1 MSGVPTEW
9 SVNSRNGSLSTATRV
24 VLSLAAAFGLL
35 LGLIVTTGAQ
45 AYAATSGLTVAGGN
59 GAGSAANQLA
69 LPLNVAVDADG
80 NVYVAD
86 ASNDRVQKWAPGA
99 SSGVTVAG
107 GNGAGS
113 AANQLENP
121 QAVAVDADGNV
132 YVADGNNNRVQ
143 EWAPGASSGVTVAG
157 GNGAGS
163 AANQLFG
170 PWFLAVDADGN
181 VYVTDGNNRVQE
193 WAPGASYGVT
203 VAGGN
208 GRGSAA
214 NQLADPRGVA
224 VDADGN
230 LYVADAFNQRVQEWA
245 PGASSGVTVA
255 GGNGLGSAANQL
267 FTPSGVAVDAD
278 GNVYL
283 GDTGNNRVQE
293 WAPGASSGV
302 TVAGGNGAGSAANQ
316 LFNPVGVAVDASGN
330 IFVADFLNYRVQ
342 EWWTQD
348 RSPAISGA
356 SDVTGTAE
364 SGRCSAQV
372 ANPVTVTA
380 NPGPTV
386 TYNGGAWP
394 GVFPV
399 GTTPVSVHA
408 ANLFGSADTSFNVTV
423 DDSEAPTITT
433 PANMTVNA
441 TSPTGTTVNYPPFTA
456 SDNCPGVT
464 LGSTPASGSL
474 FPIGTTTV
482 YGTATDASNNQA
494 SASFTVTVLSAA
506 QQITN
511 LANAV
516 VGQGPGG
523 SLSAKVSAIQN
534 APNNTARCKK
544 IGAFINE
551 VNAQTGK
558 KITAAQAQAFL
569 SAAADLKGTL
579 GC

>member
-9 SVNSRNGSLSTATRV
+9 SVNSRNGSLSTARRV

-35 LGLIVTTGAQ
+35 LGLIVTTGAP

-113 AANQLENP
+113 AANQL
-121 QAVAVDADGNV
+121 
-132 YVADGNNNRVQ
+132 
-143 EWAPGASSGVTVAG
+143 
-157 GNGAGS
+157 
-163 AANQLFG
+163 FG
-170 PWFLAVDADGN
+170 PGFLAVDADGN
-181 VYVTDGNNRVQE
+181 VYVTDGNNNRVQE

-230 LYVADAFNQRVQEWA
+230 LYVADAFNQRVQKWA

-399 GTTPVSVHA
+399 GTTPVGVHA

-423 DDSEAPTITT
+423 DDSQAPTITT
-433 PANMTVNA
+433 PANMTANA
-441 TSPTGTTVNYPPFTA
+441 TSPTGTAVSYPPFTA
-456 SDNCPGVT
+456 TDNCPGVT
-464 LGSTPASGSL
+464 LGSTPATGSL